1 MLYIQRQ
8 PRQGPCPWIHSGCMN
23 FIVASDRNA
32 IKITCG
38 GDYLVGNRAAT
49 WKPKGWIQTVFLNN
63 LELEIKFNPESLF
76 FPYSNSL
83 SSSIYLNLKFT
94 GRRLTGLT
102 WFRCL
107 VKKDRVSG
115 SWHKNKSS
123 PCTYMDGG
131 SHRIQDGDGRYF
143 RKSERRQLFR
153 KSILG
158 RQLTCLL

>member
-1 MLYIQRQ
+1 
-8 PRQGPCPWIHSGCMN
+8 MN

-83 SSSIYLNLKFT
+83 SSSIYLNLNFT

-102 WFRCL
+102 
-107 VKKDRVSG
+107 
-115 SWHKNKSS
+115 
-123 PCTYMDGG
+123 
-131 SHRIQDGDGRYF
+131 
-143 RKSERRQLFR
+143 
-153 KSILG
+153 
-158 RQLTCLL
+158 